1 LVFQF
6 FIVVLVSSFRG
17 CEFFFPLTPV
27 LLFLLGVV
35 DKELG
40 LSFFC
45 VCFPLSF
52 PTSPALRFALASAS
66 AAIVAV
72 FLLSFFLI

>member
-1 LVFQF
+1 MAA
-6 FIVVLVSSFRG
+6 S
-17 CEFFFPLTPV
+17 FFFPLTPV

-52 PTSPALRFALASAS
+52 PTSPALRFALSAASAA